1 MSQQMSLFPTKDD
14 VPDEK
19 SSLSEGDGNALDQ
32 VFTVIHR
39 FRSSREYLQML
50 QFISRFPNYSAYNGF
65 LLYIQNPD
73 LTYVATAG
81 AWRRRFKR
89 DLKPG
94 ARPLLILAP
103 MSPVRFVFDLNDT
116 EGDPFPTMHLRQDA
130 AAGNFTEDT
139 FENTVHNCAL
149 HGIMVRQVEASGLKE
164 GSAVSLS
171 DDVRQKYPE
180 LELGAGMKYL
190 ILLYKEHRL
199 EDKYAAMVHELGQI
213 FCGHRGIDRNA
224 WWPDRRKTD
233 PAVVKL
239 ESATLAVLI
248 CRRIGLLSNADKH
261 LAHYQDQDQML
272 PPLGLNAILQATS
285 YIEEMG
291 RSRWQKPRKNR

>member
-1 MSQQMSLFPTKDD
+1 MSRQMSLFPTKDISE
-14 VPDEK
+14 EK
-19 SSLSEGDGNALDQ
+19 SSLSEGDGSALDE
-32 VFTVIHR
+32 VFTATHR
-39 FRSSREYLQML
+39 FRSCREYLQML
-50 QFISRFPNYSAYNGF
+50 LFISRFPNYSAFNGF
-65 LLYIQNPD
+65 LLYLQNPD

-81 AWRRRFKR
+81 TWRRRYKR

-116 EGDPFPTMHLRQDA
+116 EGAPLPPMLQRHDA
-130 AAGNFTEDT
+130 ATGNFTEDT

-149 HGIMVRQVEASGLKE
+149 HGIMVRQVETSSHTK
-164 GSAVSLS
+164 GSVVRLS

-180 LELGAGMKYL
+180 LDLDTGMKYL
-190 ILLYKEHRL
+190 ILLYREHRL
-199 EDKYAAMVHELGQI
+199 EDKYTATVHELGQI

-233 PAVVKL
+233 TAVVKL
-239 ESATLAVLI
+239 EAASIAFLV
-248 CRRIGLLSNADKH
+248 CRRIGLFSNADKH
-261 LAHYQDQDQML
+261 LIHYQGQDQML
-272 PPLGLNAILQATS
+272 PLMGLNAILQATH

-291 RSRWQKPRKNR
+291 RSRWQKPRKGR

>member
-1 MSQQMSLFPTKDD
+1 MSQQMSLFPTKDASE
-14 VPDEK
+14 EK
-19 SSLSEGDGNALDQ
+19 SSLFEGDGNAIDE
-32 VFTVIHR
+32 VFSATHR
-39 FRSSREYLQML
+39 FRSNREYLQML
-50 QFISRFPNYSAYNGF
+50 QVIGRFPNYSAFNGF
-65 LLYIQNPD
+65 LLFIQNPE

-81 AWRRRFKR
+81 TWRKRFKR

-116 EGDPFPTMHLRQDA
+116 AGDPFPSVGQRQNA
-130 AAGNFTEDT
+130 ATGNFTEDI

-149 HGIMVRQVEASGLKE
+149 HGIMVRQVETGTHTT
-164 GSAVSLS
+164 GSAVPLS

-180 LELGAGMKYL
+180 LDLGAGMKYL
-190 ILLYKEHRL
+190 ILLYREHRL
-199 EDKYAAMVHELGQI
+199 EDKYTAMIHELGQI

-239 ESATLAVLI
+239 EAASIAFLI
-248 CRRIGLLSNADKH
+248 CRRIGLFTSADRH
-261 LAHYQDQDQML
+261 LADYQSQDQML
-272 PPLGLNAILQATS
+272 PLLGLNAILQATS

-291 RSRWQKPRKNR
+291 RSRWQKPRKSR